1 MRLFLKKYGPF
12 IFLFFFV
19 LYSFLIAYN
28 LFFGDTIVNYGF
40 SYAITRGEVP
50 YVDYNLI
57 IPLFSPFLY
66 SKKKNKIAVINSI
79 FIVP

>member
-50 YVDYNLI
+50 YADYNLC
-57 IPLFSPFLY
+57 LLYTSP
-66 SKKKNKIAVINSI
+66 SPRDA
-79 FIVP
+79 